1 MKYISSGQ
9 NSNCP
14 RIIFFSFPFDHFL
27 CNLQPILPQICP
39 YASIM
44 SSSIKGKQFAVPARR
59 ATAAYR
65 EYDHP
70 ERQSLINELLDNPNL
85 HDNLHAETQ
94 AFLWLSDIQ
103 CLRGLVLG
111 SRDHKMRG
119 KSEIEN
125 GYNKNDDYGEKEDES
140 DINEGEADCDN
151 EGEGDNKDY
160 RIANSSLSLD
170 FQCGYRSAWVS
181 ENCKSVNC

>member
-1 MKYISSGQ
+1 
-9 NSNCP
+9 
-14 RIIFFSFPFDHFL
+14 
-27 CNLQPILPQICP
+27 
-39 YASIM
+39 M

-70 ERQSLINELLDNPNL
+70 ERQSLINELLDNLNL